1 MHACVVH
8 VFQSARRD
16 TGLMKD
22 LVNNEILGVPI
33 LLLLQIAFALVT
45 RITAHFVMTGYD

>member
-22 LVNNEILGVPI
+22 LVNNEMLDVPI
-33 LLLLQIAFALVT
+33 LLQLQIEFVLVT
-45 RITAHFVMTGYD
+45 RTTAHFVMTGYD